1 LTSTFE
7 GFRSQSPC
15 ALVLDRP
22 DTDTALNPR
31 KKSNQNGRHFRFD
44 FGGVSHLPKFIQTS
58 TRYRQLKNYMKTPRW
73 FTRNRVQS
81 HLRIPTAVTLV
92 AAAVVSAIASFN
104 PNSPD
109 PRLTND
115 APGLGGYV
123 SDYTLVTGQLYTD
136 PVLTACS
143 QSRGRQNEPAVA
155 VDPRN
160 TQVIVGSSNDYCGV
174 FAMDG
179 TFIGLGD
186 VWLGYYRSEDGGLS
200 FKSSLVPG
208 YQGDASPYAARAH
221 VRTAD
226 SGDPVLAWDNHGRL
240 FAGSESS
247 TNPEKPT
254 QTSGD
259 VWVATYEN
267 PAGSGGATLNDGKE
281 FVTSVDVAQ
290 GSAAFVGKF
299 HDKTAIE
306 VDRTGGACDG
316 NVYFAWARFT
326 GGGSNGFNSS
336 IYFVRS
342 TDHGRTFSSPMKL
355 SQTVHDI
362 QFPDIAVTGNGHVY
376 VTYREFADVRSNT
389 TTDAIAYNTSTDCGA
404 SFSQPQQVLT
414 FEPYDPT
421 DISVGGGVAGECG
434 DFASACV
441 SGYTFMRG
449 GTQIRSTADQSDKM
463 HDYLYVVYDPSIPG
477 TEVPSGTTYGSIT
490 SEDLPDKYHQNV
502 GSQSGIYF
510 FRLDGATGVHT
521 PPQLIDPQ
529 ATGLQRFPDISV
541 DAGSMHAIW
550 WDSRNDPC
558 YDPARPLGN
567 CSDKKTVASL
577 DAFAASGSAA
587 TLVWSPSV
595 RLSPVAS
602 NPNYEQFSGRTVPFG
617 GDYLYISSVGAFS
630 YGVWTDWRDVVP
642 GLDPREGG
650 DNDADSA
657 DVRQCRVQNPDGSFG
672 ADTCPWAGGLDQ
684 NIYGSTTP

>member
-1 LTSTFE
+1 
-7 GFRSQSPC
+7 
-15 ALVLDRP
+15 
-22 DTDTALNPR
+22 
-31 KKSNQNGRHFRFD
+31 
-44 FGGVSHLPKFIQTS
+44 
-58 TRYRQLKNYMKTPRW
+58 MKTPRR
-73 FTRNRVQS
+73 FTRNHLS
-81 HLRIPTAVTLV
+81 YLRIPAAVTLIV
-92 AAAVVSAIASFN
+92 AAAGIAFVAA
-104 PNSPD
+104 SPD
-109 PRLTND
+109 PPNTRLTND
-115 APGLGGYV
+115 DPALSGYT
-123 SDYTLVTGQLYTD
+123 SDYTLVTGIPYTD
-136 PVLTACS
+136 AVLTACS
-143 QSRGRQNEPAVA
+143 VSRGRQNEPAVA
-155 VDPRN
+155 IDPRN
-160 TQVIVGSSNDYCGV
+160 PLVIVGSSNDYCPV
-174 FAMDG
+174 FNADG
-179 TFIGLGD
+179 TFLGLGD
-186 VWLGYYRSEDGGLS
+186 VWLGYYRSENSGAT
-200 FKSSLVPG
+200 FVSSLVPG
-208 YQGDASPYAARAH
+208 YQGDTSLYAARSH

-254 QTSGD
+254 QTFGD

-281 FVTSVDVAQ
+281 FKTSVDVAE
-290 GSAAFVGKF
+290 GSAAPNLLGKF
-299 HDKTAIE
+299 HDKTSIE
-306 VDRTGGACDG
+306 VDRTGGQCDG

-376 VTYREFADVRSNT
+376 VTYRQFADVRSNST
-389 TTDAIAYNTSTDCGA
+389 VDAIAYNASTDCGA
-404 SFSQPQQVLT
+404 SFSQPMLVQT

-449 GTQIRSTADQSDKM
+449 GTQIRSTADQQDKV
-463 HDYLYVVYDPSIPG
+463 HDYLYVLYDPSIPG
-477 TEVPSGTTYGSIT
+477 TEVPSGTTYGSII
-490 SEDLPDKYHQNV
+490 SEDLPEKYHQNV

-510 FRLDGATGVHT
+510 FRLDGATGAHT
-521 PPQLIDPQ
+521 TPGLIDPQ

-550 WDSRNDPC
+550 WDSRNDTC
-558 YDPARPLGN
+558 YSPARPLGN
-567 CSDKKTVASL
+567 CANKSTVASL
-577 DAFAASGSAA
+577 DAFGASGSTA
-587 TLVWSPSV
+587 TLAWSPST
-595 RLSPVAS
+595 RLSTVTS
-602 NPNYEQFSGRTVPFG
+602 NPNWEQFSGRTVPFG

-630 YGVWTDWRDVVP
+630 YGVWTDWRDVVS

-650 DNDADSA
+650 DSDADNA
-657 DVRQCRVQNPDGSFG
+657 DVKQCRTQNPDGSFTR
-672 ADTCPWAGGLDQ
+672 DTCPYMGGLDQ
-684 NIYGSTTP
+684 NIYGATTP